1 MEHTEIRARVAEVAA
16 PPGGWPNL
24 TGDLAEVKFFLR
36 QGQLDEAY
44 DLLSILQR
52 RYPGHPE
59 LADFAHSAEVT
70 AKPDA
75 EVEDLVDSILADSS
89 TLGGKVPRRRA
100 ATWDAP
106 ESEPVERRGRKLTT
120 AHEVVRAAL
129 IEDVDEEQSTNP
141 RGKVI
146 VADYAKKARPPRK
159 SVPKVERT
167 NVFEAV
173 PPKRPVARVHLKK
186 KASPA
191 EVAKPPV
198 RARPMITIEDEDDMP
213 TVSQPA
219 KPAPP
224 AKLSPPAPARM
235 PPVRAS
241 AEPGPARTKTKATP
255 APRKKPVPKTAVPVP
270 KAAEPVPKTA
280 EPAPKTAEPAHT
292 MVVDALQPAA
302 PYVET
307 QQHTMAVDALQPAAP
322 FEGEAPEA
330 FEARRE
336 QIKRATSKTG
346 RRRRVSGG
354 KGKGKSPAKKKRRL
368 PPADGEVPEKP
379 QGTAFGAGVLA
390 RFGR

>member
-59 LADFAHSAEVT
+59 LADFARSADAT

-100 ATWDAP
+100 ATWEAP

-129 IEDVDEEQSTNP
+129 IEDVDEEVTTNP

-146 VADYAKKARPPRK
+146 VAEYAKNPRPRRK

-173 PPKRPVARVHLKK
+173 PPKRPVARMKLEKK
-186 KASPA
+186 MPPA
-191 EVAKPPV
+191 EVKTPPV
-198 RARPMITIEDEDDMP
+198 RVRPTITIDDEDDAP
-213 TVSQPA
+213 TVSHPA
-219 KPAPP
+219 KVPAAPVPP
-224 AKLSPPAPARM
+224 SPAASVSM
-235 PPVRAS
+235 PPTR
-241 AEPGPARTKTKATP
+241 ATP
-255 APRKKPVPKTAVPVP
+255 APRKKPADAAQPARTMAVQS
-270 KAAEPVPKTA
+270 
-280 EPAPKTAEPAHT
+280 
-292 MVVDALQPAA
+292 LQPAA
-302 PYVET
+302 PYLET

-322 FEGEAPEA
+322 FQGEAPEA
-330 FEARRE
+330 FEARKE

-346 RRRRVSGG
+346 RRRRVSAV
-354 KGKGKSPAKKKRRL
+354 KGKGKPSAKKKRRL
-368 PPADGEVPEKP
+368 PPRDGEAPDKP